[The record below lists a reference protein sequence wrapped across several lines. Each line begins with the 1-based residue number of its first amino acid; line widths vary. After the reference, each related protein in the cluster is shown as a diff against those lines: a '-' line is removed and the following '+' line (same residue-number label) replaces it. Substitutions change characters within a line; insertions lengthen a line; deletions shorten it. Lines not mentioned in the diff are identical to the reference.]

1 MAPGMSGAANNRSD
15 GAGAQFPAARI
26 SLFYICI
33 FLVMGVHLPYW
44 PVWFAARG
52 LNADDI
58 GLILALSLGLRVV
71 VGPVIAV
78 SADRSGSRRGPLI
91 LLALGCFAGFA
102 LYGLTD
108 SFWSIL
114 FVTLVANALL
124 SAMMPLIDTLALQRA
139 PGDGFDYGRVRLWG
153 SISFIAASMGGGW
166 FLAQAAGT
174 GATRIWGMV
183 LVAGALTVAAACLL
197 PRERRGAA
205 DDGQTGSSH
214 FPSSRRIWSAAITL
228 CRHRQFL
235 LFVLAA
241 AAIQG
246 GHAVY
251 YAFGTL
257 HWRQAGLD
265 DSLIGILW
273 AIGVIAEV
281 LLFLIAAPFVARI
294 GPAWCIA
301 LGGFAGI
308 VRWSVTAFTPAL
320 PVLVVMQCLHAF
332 TFGATHLGAMH
343 FLNRAAPP
351 GLAAT
356 AQSVYAALSAGLVI
370 GVVTYLSGIAY
381 QGWGGFA
388 YLGMAVLC
396 AAGAVAAIWL
406 ARVWDGGVLADQ
418 PQSAEGAGNS

>member
-1 MAPGMSGAANNRSD
+1 MSHAANKGLNGTGVR
-15 GAGAQFPAARI
+15 FPTARI
-26 SLFYICI
+26 RLFYICI

-71 VGPVIAV
+71 AGPVIAV
-78 SADRSGSRRGPLI
+78 SADRLGHRRGPLI
-91 LLALGCFAGFA
+91 LLASGTFAGFA

-114 FVTLVANALL
+114 LVTLLANALL

-153 SISFIAASMGGGW
+153 SISFIAGSMGGGW
-166 FLAQAAGT
+166 FLARAAGA
-174 GATRIWGMV
+174 GADRIWAMV
-183 LVAGALTVAAACLL
+183 LVAAALTVVAACLL
-197 PRERRGAA
+197 PHERRRAEGEA
-205 DDGQTGSSH
+205 GHS
-214 FPSSRRIWSAAITL
+214 FRLVWSAAFRL
-228 CRHRQFL
+228 CRHRTFL

-265 DSLIGILW
+265 DGLIGLLW
-273 AIGVIAEV
+273 AIGVIAEI

-308 VRWSVTAFTPAL
+308 LRWSVTAFTPAL
-320 PVLVVMQCLHAF
+320 PVLILMQCLHAF

-343 FLNRAAPP
+343 FLSRAAPP

-370 GVVTYLSGIAY
+370 GAVTYLSGMAY
-381 QGWGGFA
+381 QTFGGSA
-388 YLGMAVLC
+388 YLGMALLC
-396 AAGAVAAIWL
+396 AVGALAAIWL
-406 ARVWDGGVLADQ
+406 SRLWDGGMLGDQ
-418 PQSAEGAGNS
+418 PQSADVAGNS

>member
-1 MAPGMSGAANNRSD
+1 MSGAPHNRANGT
-15 GAGAQFPAARI
+15 GARFPAARI

-52 LNADDI
+52 LSADDI

-71 VGPVIAV
+71 AGPVIAV
-78 SADRSGSRRGPLI
+78 SADRLGRRRGPLVA
-91 LLALGCFAGFA
+91 LASGCLAGFA

-114 FVTLVANALL
+114 FVTLIANALL

-139 PGDGFDYGRVRLWG
+139 PLDGFDYGRVRLWG

-166 FLAQAAGT
+166 FLAQVTGT
-174 GATRIWGMV
+174 GAEQIWGMV
-183 LVAGALTVAAACLL
+183 LVAAALTVGAACLL
-197 PRERRGAA
+197 PGERRSPGI
-205 DDGQTGSSH
+205 DGQTGVSRR
-214 FPSSRRIWSAAITL
+214 FPSSRHVWSAALGL

-273 AIGVIAEV
+273 AIGVVAEI
-281 LLFLIAAPFVARI
+281 LLFLVAAPFVARL

-301 LGGFAGI
+301 IGGVAGI
-308 VRWSVTAFTPAL
+308 LRWSVTAFTPAL
-320 PVLVVMQCLHAF
+320 PVLMLMQCLHAF

-343 FLNRAAPP
+343 FLSRAAPP

-356 AQSVYAALSAGLVI
+356 AQSIYAALSAGLVI
-370 GVVTYLSGIAY
+370 GAVTYLSGVAY
-381 QGWGGFA
+381 QAWGGFA
-388 YLGMAVLC
+388 YLGMALLC
-396 AAGAVAAIWL
+396 AAGALAAIRL
-406 ARVWDGGVLADQ
+406 ARVWDGDVLAAQ
-418 PQSAEGAGNS
+418 PQSAEAAGNS